1 MFAMSLARGKKAF
14 RLLEI
19 FSVFFSHF
27 RARKLVV
34 SPLLAWITSVLSRQ
48 ERFIEVAK
56 PLVQIRRRGCHLLMD
71 SSKVSKPL
79 ANTF

>member
-1 MFAMSLARGKKAF
+1 MFAISLARGKSSQT
-14 RLLEI
+14 I
-19 FSVFFSHF
+19 GDFSVFFSHF

-34 SPLLAWITSVLSRQ
+34 SPLLAWISSVLSRH

-56 PLVQIRRRGCHLLMD
+56 PLVQIRRRVCHLLMD